1 MRRLIPHALVALTAL
16 LIAGCATMN
25 VSSYTERGT
34 DFSRLRTY
42 DWGPADALPA
52 GDPRLDDDPFFLDH
66 FEGAVETTMARKGY
80 MRVEGTPPDLLIHY
94 HATITPR
101 LDINRLDRERGYCY
115 DGDCRVRTIESE
127 TGTLVI
133 DVVDAR
139 TNKLVWRGWAQHGV
153 VDILNDPDRME
164 TRIDQAVARMLAQL
178 PSAVSGGLR

>member
-1 MRRLIPHALVALTAL
+1 MRRIAQYAAVTLAAVIA
-16 LIAGCATMN
+16 AGCATMN
-25 VSSYTERGT
+25 VSSYVERGT
-34 DFSRLRTY
+34 DFSRFRTY

-80 MRVEGTPPDLLIHY
+80 MRVESGDPDLRIHY
-94 HATITPR
+94 HAAITPR
-101 LDINRLDRERGYCY
+101 VDINRLDRERGYCY
-115 DGDCRVRTIESE
+115 DSDCRVRTIESE

-139 TNKLVWRGWAQHGV
+139 TNKLIWRGWAQHGV

-178 PSAVSGGLR
+178 PSVFSGGLR